1 MQMNPCLI
9 CSHALNSG
17 DRQRPVSR
25 SLADAIFH
33 IAESIHK
40 ELSHASTEIIQKP
53 LREPDG
59 AVSGDVADADILIS
73 GGAIVDDAVLSQ
85 LRNVRFLLRPY
96 VGYDDIDV
104 DAVTRHG
111 ILFANVPDAFIEEV
125 PNHAMAL
132 ILACNRR
139 LVEND
144 AFVRSGRWSAG
155 ARNREATVPLR
166 RAWVLTV
173 GAGRF
178 WQHRPPGAGAR
189 PPVRV
194 PLRRRRSIRLPR
206 GGRSPG
212 CQSGVAGRA
221 AGAIRHRL
229 AAGLPECPNPS
240 LDRRPEDRLGE
251 AWRVPDQHPRAGQSS
266 TRRRWPRHCKPNV
279 SLAQAPTCCEQR
291 PVR

>member
-17 DRQRPVSR
+17 DRLRPVSR

-85 LRNVRFLLRPY
+85 LRNVRFSATPTSATTTSTLMRSP
-96 VGYDDIDV
+96 
-104 DAVTRHG
+104 ATASCSPTSRMPSSKRSPTTRW
-111 ILFANVPDAFIEEV
+111 
-125 PNHAMAL
+125 AL

-144 AFVRSGRWSAG
+144 AFVRRGRKSAG

-166 RAWVLTV
+166 RASVLTV
-173 GAGRF
+173 GLVGFGNIA
-178 WQHRPPGAGAR
+178 PPGAGAR

-206 GGRSPG
+206 TAQVLLQVVEG
-212 CQSGVAGRA
+212 
-221 AGAIRHRL
+221 
-229 AAGLPECPNPS
+229 GLPERKLVVNKD
-240 LDRRPEDRLGE
+240 LYDE
-251 AWRVPDQHPRAGQSS
+251 
-266 TRRRWPRHCKPNV
+266 
-279 SLAQAPTCCEQR
+279 LAMALQAT
-291 PVR
+291 PV